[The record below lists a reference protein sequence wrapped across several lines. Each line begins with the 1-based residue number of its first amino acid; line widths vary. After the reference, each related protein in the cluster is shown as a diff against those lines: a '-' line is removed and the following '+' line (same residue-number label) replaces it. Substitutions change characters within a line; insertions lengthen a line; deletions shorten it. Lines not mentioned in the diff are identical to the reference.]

1 MITIR
6 CPKITASHMCGLTA
20 EGRGPAWIY
29 REQIAGLWR
38 EKDLSWRFRA
48 KPRGPIE
55 YEALLDGPEAPDEE
69 PAVQL
74 R

>member
-1 MITIR
+1 M
-6 CPKITASHMCGLTA
+6 
-20 EGRGPAWIY
+20 
-29 REQIAGLWR
+29 GLWQ

-48 KPRGPIE
+48 KPRGPVE
-55 YEALLDGPEAPDEE
+55 YEALLDGPEAADEE